1 MTRTYFRLNQGSAL
15 LEAKKPAAEDDGAGR
30 YRIRII
36 APGRGSTGMYTAPN
50 LAESAPLFVPGTHM
64 FFDHQTMTED
74 WERPERS
81 VRDLA
86 GVFESGAEIMPDG
99 SLEADIKVYP
109 SVNGIIRERWT
120 DIGVSINGW
129 SVEEIGP
136 DGVVPVLA
144 GIQSV
149 DFVTRAGA
157 KGAVLEVLESD
168 GRWRVKN
175 PPTPSNPTNTNVQEE
190 QAVKP
195 EDICKAVSEAMAAAM
210 PAAIKEAAAM
220 LAADQEKKAKAVEAE
235 KKAAPKADPYEA
247 AAKIAE
253 ADDLPKEARAR
264 VMEAVKR
271 GAGVDD
277 AIEAERAYIKA
288 IAPAPVVRE
297 DGAAKTGGNDVQVTS
312 WAK

>member
-15 LEAKKPAAEDDGAGR
+15 LEAKKPGEKDDGAGR

-50 LAESAPLFVPGTHM
+50 LAESASLFTPGTHM

-109 SVNGIIRERWT
+109 SVNGIIRERWA

-129 SVEEIGP
+129 SVDEIGP

-175 PPTPSNPTNTNVQEE
+175 PPTPSNPTNRTQEE
-190 QAVKP
+190 QAVNP
-195 EDICKAVSEAMAAAM
+195 EDICKAVSEALTAAM
-210 PAAIKEAAAM
+210 PAAIKEAAAL
-220 LAADQEKKAKAVEAE
+220 LAADQEKKVAEAKKVEAP
-235 KKAAPKADPYEA
+235 AVDPYEA
-247 AAKIAE
+247 AAKVAE
-253 ADDLPKEARAR
+253 AEDLPKEARAR

-297 DGAAKTGGNDVQVTS
+297 DGVAKTGGDDVQVTS

>member
-15 LEAKKPAAEDDGAGR
+15 LEAKKSAAEDDGAGR

-50 LAESAPLFVPGTHM
+50 LAESATLFVPGTHM

-86 GVFESGAEIMPDG
+86 GVFESAAEIMPDG

-109 SVNGIIRERWT
+109 SVNGIIRERWA

-168 GRWRVKN
+168 GRWRLMN
-175 PPTPSNPTNTNVQEE
+175 PSAPTKSTTNPDVQEE
-190 QAVKP
+190 LAVKP
-195 EDICKAVSEAMAAAM
+195 EDICKAVSEALAAAM

-220 LAADQEKKAKAVEAE
+220 IAADQEKKAVEAE
-235 KKAAPKADPYEA
+235 KVEAPAVDPYEA
-247 AAKIAE
+247 AAKVAE
-253 ADDLPKEARAR
+253 AEDLPKEARAR

-297 DGAAKTGGNDVQVTS
+297 DVAAKTGGDDVQVTS

>member
-1 MTRTYFRLNQGSAL
+1 MTTRTHFRLNQGSAL
-15 LEAKKPAAEDDGAGR
+15 LEAKKPVDEDDGAGR

-50 LAESAPLFVPGTHM
+50 LAESAPLFTPGTHM

-86 GVFESGAEIMPDG
+86 GVFESGAQIMADG

-109 SVNGIIRERWT
+109 TANGIIRERWA

-149 DFVTRAGA
+149 DFVTKAGA
-157 KGAVLEVLESD
+157 KGAILEVLESD
-168 GRWRVKN
+168 GHWRVKN
-175 PPTPSNPTNTNVQEE
+175 IPSNPNPNTQEE

-195 EDICKAVSEAMAAAM
+195 EDICKAVSEALTAAM

-220 LAADQEKKAKAVEAE
+220 LAAGQEKKAAEAE
-235 KKAAPKADPYEA
+235 KKAPAVDPYEA
-247 AAKIAE
+247 AAKVAE
-253 ADDLPKEARAR
+253 AGDLPSQARAR

-297 DGAAKTGGNDVQVTS
+297 DGAAKTGGDDVQVTS

>member
-15 LEAKKPAAEDDGAGR
+15 LEAKKPGEKDDGAGR

-109 SVNGIIRERWT
+109 SINGIIRERWA

-195 EDICKAVSEAMAAAM
+195 EDICKAVSEALAAAM

-235 KKAAPKADPYEA
+235 KKAPAVDPYEA
-247 AAKIAE
+247 AAKVAE
-253 ADDLPKEARAR
+253 ANDLPKEARAR
-264 VMEAVKR
+264 VIEAVKH
-271 GAGVDD
+271 GSGVDD

>member
-1 MTRTYFRLNQGSAL
+1 MTRTYFRLQQGSAL
-15 LEAKKPAAEDDGAGR
+15 LEAKKPGEKDDGAGR

-50 LAESAPLFVPGTHM
+50 LAESAPLFKPGTHM

-109 SVNGIIRERWT
+109 SVNGVIRERWP

-149 DFVTRAGA
+149 DFVTRSGA
-157 KGAVLEVLESD
+157 KGAILEVLESD
-168 GRWRVKN
+168 GRWRVRN
-175 PPTPSNPTNTNVQEE
+175 PSALSNPTNTNVQEE

-195 EDICKAVSEAMAAAM
+195 EDICKAVSEALAAAM
-210 PAAIKEAAAM
+210 PAAIKEAAAL
-220 LAADQEKKAKAVEAE
+220 LAADQEKKAKATEAE
-235 KKAAPKADPYEA
+235 KKASAVDPYEA

-297 DGAAKTGGNDVQVTS
+297 DGAAKTGDDVQVTS

>member
-109 SVNGIIRERWT
+109 SVNGIIRERWA

-195 EDICKAVSEAMAAAM
+195 EDICKAVSEALAAAM
-210 PAAIKEAAAM
+210 PAAIKEAAAL
-220 LAADQEKKAKAVEAE
+220 LAADQEKKAKATEAE
-235 KKAAPKADPYEA
+235 KKASAVDPYEA
-247 AAKIAE
+247 AAKVAE
-253 ADDLPKEARAR
+253 AEDLPKEARAR

-297 DGAAKTGGNDVQVTS
+297 DAAAKTGDDVQVTS

>member
-15 LEAKKPAAEDDGAGR
+15 LEAKKPGEKDDGAGR

-50 LAESAPLFVPGTHM
+50 LAESAPLFVPGIHM

-109 SVNGIIRERWT
+109 SVNGIIRERWA

-168 GRWRVKN
+168 GRWRVMN
-175 PPTPSNPTNTNVQEE
+175 PSTPTKSTTNTNVQEE

-195 EDICKAVSEAMAAAM
+195 EEIVKAVSEAVAAAM

-220 LAADQEKKAKAVEAE
+220 LAADQEKKAVEAE
-235 KKAAPKADPYEA
+235 KKAPSVDPYEA

-253 ADDLPKEARAR
+253 AQDLPSQARAR

-297 DGAAKTGGNDVQVTS
+297 DAAAKTGDDVQVTS

>member
-15 LEAKKPAAEDDGAGR
+15 LEAKKPGEKDDGAGR

-109 SVNGIIRERWT
+109 SVNGIIRERWA

-175 PPTPSNPTNTNVQEE
+175 PPTQSNPINTNVQEE

-195 EDICKAVSEAMAAAM
+195 EDICKAVSEAVAAAM
-210 PAAIKEAAAM
+210 PAAIKEAAAL
-220 LAADQEKKAKAVEAE
+220 LAADQEKKVVEAQ
-235 KKAAPKADPYEA
+235 KKAAPKTDPYEA
-247 AAKIAE
+247 AAKVAE
-253 ADDLPKEARAR
+253 ADDLPSQARAR

-288 IAPAPVVRE
+288 VSPAPVVRE

>member
-15 LEAKKPAAEDDGAGR
+15 LEAKKPGEKDDGAGR

-50 LAESAPLFVPGTHM
+50 LAESAPLFTPGTHM
-64 FFDHQTMTED
+64 YFDHQTMTED

-109 SVNGIIRERWT
+109 SVNGIIRERWA

-168 GRWRVKN
+168 GRWRVRN
-175 PPTPSNPTNTNVQEE
+175 PSALSNPTNTNVQEE

-195 EDICKAVSEAMAAAM
+195 EDICKAVSEALTAAM
-210 PAAIKEAAAM
+210 PAAIKEAATM
-220 LAADQEKKAKAVEAE
+220 LAADQEKKVAEAKKNEAPAV
-235 KKAAPKADPYEA
+235 DPYEA
-247 AAKIAE
+247 AAKVAE
-253 ADDLPKEARAR
+253 ANDLPKEARVR

-297 DGAAKTGGNDVQVTS
+297 DAVAKTGDDVQVTS

>member
-15 LEAKKPAAEDDGAGR
+15 LEAKKPGEKDDGAGR

-109 SVNGIIRERWT
+109 SVNGIIRERWA

-175 PPTPSNPTNTNVQEE
+175 PPTPSNPTNRTQEE

-195 EDICKAVSEAMAAAM
+195 EEIVKAVSEALAAAM
-210 PAAIKEAAAM
+210 PAAIKEAAAL
-220 LAADQEKKAKAVEAE
+220 LAADQEKKVAEAKKDETPAV
-235 KKAAPKADPYEA
+235 DPYEA
-247 AAKIAE
+247 AAKVAE
-253 ADDLPKEARAR
+253 AEDLPKEARVR

-297 DGAAKTGGNDVQVTS
+297 DGAAKTGGDDVQVTS

>member
-15 LEAKKPAAEDDGAGR
+15 LEAKKPGEKDDGAGR

-50 LAESAPLFVPGTHM
+50 LAESAPLFTPGTHM

-109 SVNGIIRERWT
+109 SVNGIIRERWA

-157 KGAVLEVLESD
+157 KGAILEVLESD
-168 GRWRVKN
+168 GRWRVRN
-175 PPTPSNPTNTNVQEE
+175 HESTPNTNTQEE

-195 EDICKAVSEAMAAAM
+195 EEITKAVSEAVAAAL
-210 PAAIKEAAAM
+210 PAAIKEAAAL
-220 LAADQEKKAKAVEAE
+220 LAAEKAKTVEAE
-235 KKAAPKADPYEA
+235 KKDKVDPYEA
-247 AAKIAE
+247 AAKVAE
-253 ADDLPKEARAR
+253 ANDLPSQARAR
-264 VMEAVKR
+264 VMEAVKH

>member
-15 LEAKKPAAEDDGAGR
+15 LEAKKPGEKDDGAGR

-50 LAESAPLFVPGTHM
+50 LAESAPLFTPGTHM

-109 SVNGIIRERWT
+109 SVNGIIRERWA

-129 SVEEIGP
+129 SVDEIGP

-157 KGAVLEVLESD
+157 KGAILEVLESD
-168 GRWRVKN
+168 GRWRVRN
-175 PPTPSNPTNTNVQEE
+175 HESTSNTNTQEE

-195 EDICKAVSEAMAAAM
+195 EEITKAVSEAVAAAL
-210 PAAIKEAAAM
+210 PAAIKEAAAL
-220 LAADQEKKAKAVEAE
+220 LAAEKAKTVEAD
-235 KKAAPKADPYEA
+235 KKDKVDPYEA
-247 AAKIAE
+247 AAKVAE
-253 ADDLPKEARAR
+253 ANDLPKEARAR

-297 DGAAKTGGNDVQVTS
+297 DSAAKTGDNDVQVTS

>member
-15 LEAKKPAAEDDGAGR
+15 LEAKKPGEKDDGAGR
-30 YRIRII
+30 YRIRVI

-64 FFDHQTMTED
+64 YFDHPTLSED

-86 GVFESGAEIMPDG
+86 GVFESGAQIMEDG

-109 SVNGIIRERWT
+109 SANQVIKERWP

-129 SVEEIGP
+129 SADEIGP

-149 DFVTRAGA
+149 DFVTKAGA

-175 PPTPSNPTNTNVQEE
+175 PPSPSNPTNTKTQEE

-195 EDICKAVSEAMAAAM
+195 EDITKAVSEALTAAM
-210 PAAIKEAAAM
+210 PAAIKEAAVM
-220 LAADQEKKAKAVEAE
+220 LAANQEKKAKAVEA
-235 KKAAPKADPYEA
+235 KKDETPAVDPYEA
-247 AAKIAE
+247 AAKVAE
-253 ADDLPKEARAR
+253 AEDLPKEARAR
-264 VMEAVKR
+264 VMEAVKH

-297 DGAAKTGGNDVQVTS
+297 DGAAKTGNDDVQVTS

>member
-15 LEAKKPAAEDDGAGR
+15 LEAKKPGEKDDGAGR

-64 FFDHQTMTED
+64 FFDHQTMTEE

-109 SVNGIIRERWT
+109 SVNGIIRERWA

-136 DGVVPVLA
+136 DGVVPPLA

-195 EDICKAVSEAMAAAM
+195 EDICKAVSEALTAAM

-220 LAADQEKKAKAVEAE
+220 LAADQEKKVAEAKKDETPAV
-235 KKAAPKADPYEA
+235 DPYEA
-247 AAKIAE
+247 AAKVAE
-253 ADDLPKEARAR
+253 AQDLPKEARAR
-264 VMEAVKR
+264 VMEAVKH

-297 DGAAKTGGNDVQVTS
+297 DGAAKAGGDDVQVTS

>member
-15 LEAKKPAAEDDGAGR
+15 LEAKKPGEKDDGAGR

-109 SVNGIIRERWT
+109 SVNGIIRERWA

-136 DGVVPVLA
+136 DGVVPPLA

-175 PPTPSNPTNTNVQEE
+175 PSNPTTNPNSQEE
-190 QAVKP
+190 PAVKL
-195 EDICKAVSEAMAAAM
+195 EDIGKAVSEALTAAM
-210 PAAIKEAAAM
+210 PAAIKEAAAL
-220 LAADQEKKAKAVEAE
+220 LAADQEKKVAEAKKIEAPAV
-235 KKAAPKADPYEA
+235 DPYEA

-253 ADDLPKEARAR
+253 AEDLPKEARAR

-271 GAGVDD
+271 GSGVDD

-297 DGAAKTGGNDVQVTS
+297 DAAAKTGGDDVQVTS

>member
-109 SVNGIIRERWT
+109 SVNGVIRERWA

-129 SVEEIGP
+129 SVDEIGP

-168 GRWRVKN
+168 GRWRVMN
-175 PPTPSNPTNTNVQEE
+175 PSTPTKSTTNTNVQEE

-195 EDICKAVSEAMAAAM
+195 EEIVKAVSEAVAAAM

-220 LAADQEKKAKAVEAE
+220 LAADQEKKAKATEAE
-235 KKAAPKADPYEA
+235 KKAPAVDPYEA

-253 ADDLPKEARAR
+253 AEDLPKEARAR

-297 DGAAKTGGNDVQVTS
+297 DAAAKTGDDVQVTS

>member
-86 GVFESGAEIMPDG
+86 GVFESAAEIMPDG

-109 SVNGIIRERWT
+109 SVNGIIRERWA

-129 SVEEIGP
+129 SVDEIGP
-136 DGVVPVLA
+136 DGVVPPLA

-168 GRWRVKN
+168 GRWRLKN
-175 PPTPSNPTNTNVQEE
+175 PSNPTTNPNSQEE

-195 EDICKAVSEAMAAAM
+195 EDIVKAVSEAVAAAM
-210 PAAIKEAAAM
+210 PAAIKEAAAL
-220 LAADQEKKAKAVEAE
+220 LAADQEKKAKAVEA
-235 KKAAPKADPYEA
+235 AAPKADPYEA

-253 ADDLPKEARAR
+253 AEDLPKEARAR

-297 DGAAKTGGNDVQVTS
+297 DASAKTGGDVQVTS

>member
-15 LEAKKPAAEDDGAGR
+15 LEAKKPGEKDDGAGR

-109 SVNGIIRERWT
+109 SVNGIIRERWA

-220 LAADQEKKAKAVEAE
+220 LAADQEKKIAEAKKVEAP
-235 KKAAPKADPYEA
+235 AVDPYEA
-247 AAKIAE
+247 AAKVAE
-253 ADDLPKEARAR
+253 AEDLPKEARAR

-297 DGAAKTGGNDVQVTS
+297 DGAAKAGGDDVQVTS

>member
-15 LEAKKPAAEDDGAGR
+15 LEAKKPGEKDDGAGR

-109 SVNGIIRERWT
+109 SVNGIIRERWA

-175 PPTPSNPTNTNVQEE
+175 PPTPSNPINTNVQEE

-195 EDICKAVSEAMAAAM
+195 EEIVKAVSEALTAAM
-210 PAAIKEAAAM
+210 PAAIKEAAAL
-220 LAADQEKKAKAVEAE
+220 LAADQEKKVVEAQ
-235 KKAAPKADPYEA
+235 KKAAPKTDPYEA
-247 AAKIAE
+247 AAKVAE

>member
-15 LEAKKPAAEDDGAGR
+15 LEAKKPGEKDDGAGR

-109 SVNGIIRERWT
+109 SVNGIIRERWA

-210 PAAIKEAAAM
+210 PAAIKEAAAL

-235 KKAAPKADPYEA
+235 KKAAPKADPYKA

-277 AIEAERAYIKA
+277 AIEAERAYIRA

-297 DGAAKTGGNDVQVTS
+297 DAADKTGGDDVQVTS

>member
-15 LEAKKPAAEDDGAGR
+15 LEAKKPGEKDDGAGR

-168 GRWRVKN
+168 GRWRVKS

-195 EDICKAVSEAMAAAM
+195 EDICKAVSEALTAAM
-210 PAAIKEAAAM
+210 PAAIKEAAAL
-220 LAADQEKKAKAVEAE
+220 LAADQEKKAVEA
-235 KKAAPKADPYEA
+235 KKNEAPAVDPYEA

-253 ADDLPKEARAR
+253 AQDLPKEARAR

-297 DGAAKTGGNDVQVTS
+297 DAAAKTGDDVQVTS

>member
-15 LEAKKPAAEDDGAGR
+15 LEAKKPGEKDDGAGR

-109 SVNGIIRERWT
+109 SVNGIIRERRA

-129 SVEEIGP
+129 SVDEIGP
-136 DGVVPVLA
+136 DGVVPPLA

-175 PPTPSNPTNTNVQEE
+175 PPTSSNPTNTNVQEE

-195 EDICKAVSEAMAAAM
+195 EDICKAVSEAVAAAM

-220 LAADQEKKAKAVEAE
+220 LAADQEKKVAEAE
-235 KKAAPKADPYEA
+235 KVEAPAVDPYEA

-253 ADDLPKEARAR
+253 ANDLPKEARAR

-297 DGAAKTGGNDVQVTS
+297 DAAAKTGDDDVQVTS

>member
-86 GVFESGAEIMPDG
+86 GVFESAAEIMPDG

-109 SVNGIIRERWT
+109 SVNGVIRERWA

-129 SVEEIGP
+129 SVDEIGP

-195 EDICKAVSEAMAAAM
+195 EDICKAVSEALAAAM

-220 LAADQEKKAKAVEAE
+220 LAADQEKKAKATEAE
-235 KKAAPKADPYEA
+235 KKAPAVDPYEA
-247 AAKIAE
+247 AAKVAE
-253 ADDLPKEARAR
+253 ANDLPKEARAR

-297 DGAAKTGGNDVQVTS
+297 DAAAKTGDDVQVTS

>member
-50 LAESAPLFVPGTHM
+50 LAESAPFFVPGTHM

-86 GVFESGAEIMPDG
+86 GVFESAAEIMPDG

-109 SVNGIIRERWT
+109 SVNGIIRERWA

-136 DGVVPVLA
+136 DGVVPPLA

-168 GRWRVKN
+168 GRWHAMN
-175 PPTPSNPTNTNVQEE
+175 PSAPTESTTNPDVQEE

-195 EDICKAVSEAMAAAM
+195 EDICKAVSEALTAAM

-220 LAADQEKKAKAVEAE
+220 LAADQEKKVVEA
-235 KKAAPKADPYEA
+235 KKVEAPAVDPYEA
-247 AAKIAE
+247 AAKVAE
-253 ADDLPKEARAR
+253 AEDLPKEARAR

-297 DGAAKTGGNDVQVTS
+297 DAAAKTGDDVQVTS

>member
-15 LEAKKPAAEDDGAGR
+15 LEAKKPGEKDDGAGR

-50 LAESAPLFVPGTHM
+50 LAESAPLFTPGTHM

-86 GVFESGAEIMPDG
+86 GVFESAAEIMPDG

-109 SVNGIIRERWT
+109 SVNGIIRERWA

-136 DGVVPVLA
+136 DGVVPPLA

-195 EDICKAVSEAMAAAM
+195 EDICKAVSEALTAAM

-220 LAADQEKKAKAVEAE
+220 LAADQEKKVAEAKKNEAPAV
-235 KKAAPKADPYEA
+235 DPYEA
-247 AAKIAE
+247 AAKVAE
-253 ADDLPKEARAR
+253 ANDLPKEARAR

-297 DGAAKTGGNDVQVTS
+297 AGSGGNDDVQVTS

>member
-15 LEAKKPAAEDDGAGR
+15 LEAKKPGEKDDGAGR

-109 SVNGIIRERWT
+109 SVNGIIRERWA

-175 PPTPSNPTNTNVQEE
+175 PPTPSNPTNRTQEE

-195 EDICKAVSEAMAAAM
+195 EEIVKAVSEAVAAAM
-210 PAAIKEAAAM
+210 PAAIKEAAAL
-220 LAADQEKKAKAVEAE
+220 LAADQEKKVAEAKKNEAPAV
-235 KKAAPKADPYEA
+235 DPYEA
-247 AAKIAE
+247 AAKVAE
-253 ADDLPKEARAR
+253 ANDLPKEARVR

-297 DGAAKTGGNDVQVTS
+297 DAAAKTGDDVQVTS

>member
-1 MTRTYFRLNQGSAL
+1 MMRTYFRLNQGSAL
-15 LEAKKPAAEDDGAGR
+15 LEAKKPGEKDDGAGR

-109 SVNGIIRERWT
+109 SVNGIIRERWA

-136 DGVVPVLA
+136 DGVVPPLA

-195 EDICKAVSEAMAAAM
+195 EDICKAVSEALTAAM
-210 PAAIKEAAAM
+210 PAVIKEAATM
-220 LAADQEKKAKAVEAE
+220 IAADQEKKVAEAKRVEAP
-235 KKAAPKADPYEA
+235 AVDPYEA
-247 AAKIAE
+247 AAKVAE
-253 ADDLPKEARAR
+253 AQDLPKEARAR

-297 DGAAKTGGNDVQVTS
+297 DAAAKTGGDDVQVTS

>member
-15 LEAKKPAAEDDGAGR
+15 LEAKKPGEKDDGAGR

-109 SVNGIIRERWT
+109 SVNGIIRERWA

-129 SVEEIGP
+129 SVDEIGP
-136 DGVVPVLA
+136 DGVVPPLA

-168 GRWRVKN
+168 GRWRVKS
-175 PPTPSNPTNTNVQEE
+175 PPTSSNPTNTNVQEE

-195 EDICKAVSEAMAAAM
+195 EDICKAVSEALTAAM
-210 PAAIKEAAAM
+210 PAAIKEVAAM
-220 LAADQEKKAKAVEAE
+220 LAADQEKKVAEAKKSEAPAV
-235 KKAAPKADPYEA
+235 DPYEA

-297 DGAAKTGGNDVQVTS
+297 DASAKTGDDVQVTS

>member
-15 LEAKKPAAEDDGAGR
+15 LEAKKPGEKDDGAGR

-50 LAESAPLFVPGTHM
+50 LARSAPLFTPGTHM

-109 SVNGIIRERWT
+109 SVNGIIRERWA

-168 GRWRVKN
+168 GRWHVMN
-175 PPTPSNPTNTNVQEE
+175 PSAPSNPTNTNVQEE

-220 LAADQEKKAKAVEAE
+220 LAADQEKKVVEA
-235 KKAAPKADPYEA
+235 KKSEAPAVDPYEA
-247 AAKIAE
+247 AAKVAE

-297 DGAAKTGGNDVQVTS
+297 DGAAKTGGDDVQVTS

>member
-15 LEAKKPAAEDDGAGR
+15 LEAKKPGEKDDGAGR

-109 SVNGIIRERWT
+109 SVNGIIRERWA

-168 GRWRVKN
+168 GRWRVKS

-195 EDICKAVSEAMAAAM
+195 EDICKAVSEALAAAM

-220 LAADQEKKAKAVEAE
+220 IAADQEKKVAEAKKDETPAV
-235 KKAAPKADPYEA
+235 DPYEA
-247 AAKIAE
+247 AAKVAE
-253 ADDLPKEARAR
+253 AEDLPKEARAR

-271 GAGVDD
+271 GSGVDD

-297 DGAAKTGGNDVQVTS
+297 DGAAKAGGDDVQVTS

>member
-15 LEAKKPAAEDDGAGR
+15 LEAKKPGEKDDGAGR

-195 EDICKAVSEAMAAAM
+195 EDICKAVSEALTAAM

-220 LAADQEKKAKAVEAE
+220 LAADQGKKVAEAKKVEAP
-235 KKAAPKADPYEA
+235 AVDPYEA
-247 AAKIAE
+247 AAKVAE
-253 ADDLPKEARAR
+253 AEDLPKEARAR

-297 DGAAKTGGNDVQVTS
+297 DGAAKAGGDDVQVTS

>member
-15 LEAKKPAAEDDGAGR
+15 LEAKKPGEKDDGAGR

-50 LAESAPLFVPGTHM
+50 LAESAPLFTPGTHM

-168 GRWRVKN
+168 GRWRVRS
-175 PPTPSNPTNTNVQEE
+175 PSAPSNHTNTNVQEE

-195 EDICKAVSEAMAAAM
+195 EDICKAVSEALTAAM

-220 LAADQEKKAKAVEAE
+220 LAADQEKKVAEAKKVEAP
-235 KKAAPKADPYEA
+235 AVDPYEA
-247 AAKIAE
+247 AAKVAE
-253 ADDLPKEARAR
+253 AEDLPKEARAR

-297 DGAAKTGGNDVQVTS
+297 DGAAKAGGDDVQVTS

>member
-15 LEAKKPAAEDDGAGR
+15 LEAKKPGEKDDGAGR

-50 LAESAPLFVPGTHM
+50 LAESAPLFTPGTHM
-64 FFDHQTMTED
+64 FVDHQTMTED

-195 EDICKAVSEAMAAAM
+195 EDICKAVSEALAAAM

-220 LAADQEKKAKAVEAE
+220 LAADQEKKAVEAE
-235 KKAAPKADPYEA
+235 KKAPAVDPYEA
-247 AAKIAE
+247 AAKVAE

-288 IAPAPVVRE
+288 IAPAPVARE
-297 DGAAKTGGNDVQVTS
+297 TGSGGADDVQVTS

>member
-15 LEAKKPAAEDDGAGR
+15 LEAKKPGAQDDGAGR

-86 GVFESGAEIMPDG
+86 GVFESAAEIMPDG

-109 SVNGIIRERWT
+109 SANGIIRERWA

-136 DGVVPVLA
+136 DGVVPPLA

-168 GRWRVKN
+168 GRWRLKN
-175 PPTPSNPTNTNVQEE
+175 PSNPTTNPNSQEE

-195 EDICKAVSEAMAAAM
+195 EEIVKAVSEAVAAAL
-210 PAAIKEAAAM
+210 PAAVKEAAAL
-220 LAADQEKKAKAVEAE
+220 LAADQEKKVTEAQ
-235 KKAAPKADPYEA
+235 KKAAAVDPYEA

-253 ADDLPKEARAR
+253 AEDLPKEARAR

-297 DGAAKTGGNDVQVTS
+297 DASAKTGDDVQVTS

>member
-15 LEAKKPAAEDDGAGR
+15 LEAKKPGEKDDGAGR

-50 LAESAPLFVPGTHM
+50 LAESAPLFAPGTHM

-109 SVNGIIRERWT
+109 SVNGIIRERWA

-136 DGVVPVLA
+136 DGVVPPLA

-175 PPTPSNPTNTNVQEE
+175 PPTPSNPTNRTQEE

-195 EDICKAVSEAMAAAM
+195 EDICKAVSEALAAAM

-235 KKAAPKADPYEA
+235 KKASAVDPYEA
-247 AAKIAE
+247 AVKIAE
-253 ADDLPKEARAR
+253 ANDLPSQARAR

-297 DGAAKTGGNDVQVTS
+297 DAAAKTGDDVQVTS

>member
-15 LEAKKPAAEDDGAGR
+15 LEAKKPGEKDDGAGR

-86 GVFESGAEIMPDG
+86 GVFESAAEIMPDG

-109 SVNGIIRERWT
+109 SVNGIIRERWA

-129 SVEEIGP
+129 SVDEIGP

-175 PPTPSNPTNTNVQEE
+175 PSNSTTNTNVQEE

-195 EDICKAVSEAMAAAM
+195 EDICKAVSEALAAAM
-210 PAAIKEAAAM
+210 PAAIKEAAAL
-220 LAADQEKKAKAVEAE
+220 LAADQEKKVVEAQ
-235 KKAAPKADPYEA
+235 KKAAAPKADPYEA
-247 AAKIAE
+247 ATKVAE
-253 ADDLPKEARAR
+253 ADDLPSQARAR

-288 IAPAPVVRE
+288 IAPVPVVRE
-297 DGAAKTGGNDVQVTS
+297 DAAAKTGDDVQVTS

>member
-15 LEAKKPAAEDDGAGR
+15 LEAKKPGEKDDGAGR

-50 LAESAPLFVPGTHM
+50 LAESAPLFTPGTHM

-195 EDICKAVSEAMAAAM
+195 EEIVKAVSEAVAAAM
-210 PAAIKEAAAM
+210 PAAIKEAAAL
-220 LAADQEKKAKAVEAE
+220 LAADQEKKVVEAA
-235 KKAAPKADPYEA
+235 KKTPAVDPYEA
-247 AAKIAE
+247 AARVAE
-253 ADDLPKEARAR
+253 AEDLPKEARAR

>member
-15 LEAKKPAAEDDGAGR
+15 LEAKKPGEKDDGAGR

-109 SVNGIIRERWT
+109 SVNGIIRERWA

-195 EDICKAVSEAMAAAM
+195 EDICKAVSEALTAAM
-210 PAAIKEAAAM
+210 PAAIKKAAAL
-220 LAADQEKKAKAVEAE
+220 LAADQEKKAPAV
-235 KKAAPKADPYEA
+235 DPYEA
-247 AAKIAE
+247 AAKVAE
-253 ADDLPKEARAR
+253 AQDLPKEARAR
-264 VMEAVKR
+264 VMEAVKH

-297 DGAAKTGGNDVQVTS
+297 DAAAKTGDDVQVTS

>member
-109 SVNGIIRERWT
+109 SVNGIIRERWA

-149 DFVTRAGA
+149 DFVTRSGA

-175 PPTPSNPTNTNVQEE
+175 PPTPSNPTNRTQEE

-195 EDICKAVSEAMAAAM
+195 EEIVKAVSEAVAAAM
-210 PAAIKEAAAM
+210 PAAIKEAAAL
-220 LAADQEKKAKAVEAE
+220 LAADQEKKVAEAKKNEAPAV
-235 KKAAPKADPYEA
+235 DPYED
-247 AAKIAE
+247 AAKVAE
-253 ADDLPKEARAR
+253 ANDLPKEARVR

-297 DGAAKTGGNDVQVTS
+297 DGAAKTGGDDVQVTS

>member
-15 LEAKKPAAEDDGAGR
+15 LEAKKPGEKDDGAGR

-50 LAESAPLFVPGTHM
+50 LAESAPLFTPGTHM

-109 SVNGIIRERWT
+109 SVNGIIRERWA

-168 GRWRVKN
+168 GRWRVMN
-175 PPTPSNPTNTNVQEE
+175 PSAPSNPTNTNVQEE

-220 LAADQEKKAKAVEAE
+220 LAADQEKKAVEA
-235 KKAAPKADPYEA
+235 KKVEAPTVDPYEA

-253 ADDLPKEARAR
+253 ANDLPKEARAR

-297 DGAAKTGGNDVQVTS
+297 DGAAKTGGDDIQVTS